1 VAIIGASHARN
12 YAASDAL
19 RTCKV
24 VKDLPHWTP
33 SELHTAATCKKL
45 KDLKL
50 GKDDCVIL
58 DLFSNSTYMGT
69 DNRGLP
75 NLPIQ
80 DEEGRYHIEGQL
92 DVAPLRALG
101 IVAGL
106 MKKLVEAAGEAKVLL
121 VLPLPRYVLRGCCDS
136 PAHVTNLG
144 AGDYQALLASAAHT
158 CRNVMEDA
166 LDGISTEYI
175 FYNPVSTFTDGPLT
189 EMKASDGQLVWATD
203 DPVHLTEAAY
213 GDMGLAL
220 LDLWLHSEFTTRRR
234 VDSII
239 VDHAPRNYRGRGGR
253 GGYRGGSATRGRGWQ
268 HQQLDAGPYSGRRF
282 NPY

>member
-1 VAIIGASHARN
+1 
-12 YAASDAL
+12 
-19 RTCKV
+19 
-24 VKDLPHWTP
+24 
-33 SELHTAATCKKL
+33 
-45 KDLKL
+45 
-50 GKDDCVIL
+50 
-58 DLFSNSTYMGT
+58 M
-69 DNRGLP
+69 
-75 NLPIQ
+75 
-80 DEEGRYHIEGQL
+80 
-92 DVAPLRALG
+92 
-101 IVAGL
+101 
-106 MKKLVEAAGEAKVLL
+106 VEAAGEAKVLL

-166 LDGISTEYI
+166 LDGITTEYI
-175 FYNPVSTFTDGPLT
+175 IYNPVSTFTDGPLP
-189 EMKASDGQLVWATD
+189 EMKASDGQLVWAMD

-220 LDLWLHSEFTTRRR
+220 LDLWLHSEFTTRKR

-268 HQQLDAGPYSGRRF
+268 HQQPDAGPYSGRRF